1 MESTVERAFL
11 LDTEIKSAS
20 LDTDGTLHLVG
31 YASTYEQ
38 DRDREAVTPQALQN
52 AVAGYLR
59 NPILL
64 YDHDPRRPIGR
75 ITKAVV
81 DHIGLHIEAEVPP
94 PPAGTEAW
102 HIKAYHDIRQGIVKT
117 FSIGGLFKRLK
128 NMITGMDLCEI
139 SAVPIPANP
148 SSLFAVVQKSFQLPP
163 TGAGRT
169 AEFDLTKLR
178 TDAFSRAVDTLPRP

>member
-1 MESTVERAFL
+1 MEPIIERAFL

-20 LDTDGTLHLVG
+20 LDDNGTLHLVG

-38 DRDREAVTPQALQN
+38 DRDREAVAPTALQN
-52 AVAGYLR
+52 GVKGYLR

-64 YDHDPRRPIGR
+64 YNHDPSRPIGR

-94 PPAGTEAW
+94 PPTGTESW
-102 HIKAYHDIRQGIVKT
+102 HIKAYSDIKHGIVKT

-128 NMITGMDLCEI
+128 NIITEMDLCEI

-148 SSLFAVVQKSFQLPP
+148 SSLFSVVQKSYQLPS
-163 TGAGRT
+163 AGRA

-178 TDAFSRAVDTLPRP
+178 PDAFNRAVDTLPRA